1 MALNHFETVCNAVI
15 TIFVDQKQH
24 ELSLTV
30 LHVNTQKKEV
40 FCISCNI
47 PWLPVWAFKL
57 SYCATF
63 YKRYVLWSPM
73 TSYFSSMVSIKATRL
88 YVIPYIHNFHN
99 ISSINLGYLN
109 ITSIRTEYLRS
120 IRQYKLDIIIK
131 GHEETVFLG
140 PVYYTIGKFACF

>member
-73 TSYFSSMVSIKATRL
+73 TSYFSSMVSIKATRF

-99 ISSINLGYLN
+99 ISSVNLGCLN
-109 ITSIRTEYLRS
+109 MISIRIEYLTN
-120 IRQYKLDIIIK
+120 
-131 GHEETVFLG
+131 GV
-140 PVYYTIGKFACF
+140 TINHMV

>member
-57 SYCATF
+57 SYCATS
-63 YKRYVLWSPM
+63 YQRYVLWSPM
-73 TSYFSSMVSIKATRL
+73 TSYFSSMVSIKATRF
-88 YVIPYIHNFHN
+88 YVIPYIYNFHN
-99 ISSINLGYLN
+99 ISSDNLGCLN
-109 ITSIRTEYLRS
+109 MISIILDYLRS
-120 IRQYKLDIIIK
+120 DTNANFQNC
-131 GHEETVFLG
+131 
-140 PVYYTIGKFACF
+140 PVYHNRMV